1 MRVIDLALKDLRQ
14 ITRDRNTFIF
24 LLIMPIVFTL
34 LFGFAFGGDSTADL
48 RLPISVQDNDN
59 SDLSQRL
66 LMMLESSE
74 VVRLE
79 MVDTAVSDLP
89 QQVSDENIAAAVII
103 PAGFGAG
110 LLTAEPPLVTV
121 IAAGQTGFT
130 VESEVQT
137 AVSRILSAII
147 TAQISLETAG
157 RHNLLPDNAAAQ
169 QAHFDDVLD
178 SALAAWETPPVT
190 VTAAASSALSDEA
203 ATENSNY
210 SAFAQTSPGMMAQ
223 FAIAGLIGAATILV
237 IEKKT
242 RSVQRLLTTNLSR
255 GQILL
260 GHYLAMFVMIFL
272 QLSVLILFGQI
283 FLDLPYLSQ
292 PLATLL
298 ITIAAA
304 MFSASLGLLIGALAK
319 IEEQVIIFA
328 LIPMF
333 LLSALGGAW
342 MPLEFTPETFQRV
355 AYLTPLAWM
364 IEGYKDILVRGQG
377 VAEVSSAVFVLLAYA
392 AVIFIIAIWRFR
404 FD

>member
-14 ITRDRNTFIF
+14 ITRDRKTFIF
-24 LLIMPIVFTL
+24 LLVMPIAFTL
-34 LFGFAFGGDSTADL
+34 LFGFAFGGNSTADP
-48 RLPISVQDNDN
+48 RLPIGIQDNDN

-66 LMMLESSE
+66 LMMLENSE
-74 VVRLE
+74 VVRPE
-79 MVDTAVSDLP
+79 MADTAVTNLP

-103 PAGFGAG
+103 PAGFGDGLRAG
-110 LLTAEPPLVTV
+110 EPPLVTV
-121 IAAGQTGFT
+121 IATGQTGFT
-130 VESEVQT
+130 VEGEVQT
-137 AVSRILSAII
+137 AVFRMLSAII
-147 TAQISLETAG
+147 IAQTSLETAVQ
-157 RHNLLPDNAAAQ
+157 HNLLPDAAAQ
-169 QAHFDDVLD
+169 QAHFDDILD
-178 SALAAWETPPVT
+178 SALTAWETPSIT
-190 VTAAASSALSDEA
+190 ITAAASSALSDEA
-203 ATENSNY
+203 TAEDSNY
-210 SAFAQTSPGMMAQ
+210 SVFAQTSPGMMAQ
-223 FAIAGLIGAATILV
+223 FAIAGLMGAATILV

-292 PLATLL
+292 PIATLL
-298 ITIAAA
+298 VTVAAA
-304 MFSASLGLLIGALAK
+304 MFSASLGLLIGTLAK
-319 IEEQVIIFA
+319 TEEQVIIFA
-328 LIPMF
+328 LVPMF
-333 LLSALGGAW
+333 VLAALGGAW

-377 VAEVSSAVFVLLAYA
+377 VAEVMSAVFVLLAYA
-392 AVIFIIAIWRFR
+392 VVIFLIAIWRFR